1 MKPAIEPRIRIL
13 ATALLLGTGL
23 VHTQTAQAD
32 SAGLRDKDAI
42 AELIYCYARGTD
54 AIGDATTNADPLSKG
69 ISIYK
74 PCFAQDAE
82 FRAWFPQ
89 QPLNAQTFPNP
100 KAFPDTAP
108 APYYGVAA
116 WANFVNGVFRGK
128 GYTFTQH
135 MMSNIQVTVDGNRG
149 TVTSYLNATH
159 VRPGSTVGGVSRCVA
174 VANGTYSGEV
184 KKIEGQW
191 KFTKLYVTLITF
203 NPIFQSGE
211 GC

>member
-1 MKPAIEPRIRIL
+1 MKPIIQPGFRIL
-13 ATALLLGTGL
+13 AIALLLGTGII
-23 VHTQTAQAD
+23 HPQMAHAD
-32 SAGLRDKDAI
+32 SAGARDKDAI
-42 AELIYCYARGTD
+42 ADLMQCYARGTD

-69 ISIYK
+69 NSIYT
-74 PCFAQDAE
+74 PCFAPDAE

-89 QPLNAQTFPNP
+89 QPFDAQIFPNP

-108 APYYGVAA
+108 APYYGAPA

-135 MMSNIQVTVDGNRG
+135 MLSNIRVTVDGNRG

-159 VRPGSTVGGVSRCVA
+159 VRPGSTVGGASRCVA

-184 KKIEGQW
+184 KKIEGRW
-191 KFTKLYVTLITF
+191 KFTKLYITLITF